1 MISPSSAKELPFSK
15 EDVKRAFKLLAGE
28 NDPEGCITP
37 ETLEKSLV
45 SWFPINSTGNFRKQ
59 SKTKI
64 Q

>member
-45 SWFPINSTGNFRKQ
+45 CRSIRSDA
-59 SKTKI
+59 
-64 Q
+64 